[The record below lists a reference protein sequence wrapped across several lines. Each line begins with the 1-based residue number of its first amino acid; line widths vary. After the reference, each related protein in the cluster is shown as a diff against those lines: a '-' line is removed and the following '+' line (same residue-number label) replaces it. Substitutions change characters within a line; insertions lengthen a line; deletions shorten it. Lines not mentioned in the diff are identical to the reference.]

1 MKVLLV
7 FVLSIAMISI
17 GCESSS
23 IKEISIEQAKSAIVN
38 QQTQFIDVRT
48 SAEFNGE
55 HAENATNC
63 PLDSLEKDSAKLDKN
78 KPVYVICQSGKRSKD
93 GAKKLQDA
101 GFKEV
106 YSVSGGTNAWKQNGL
121 PLAKTN

>member
-1 MKVLLV
+1 MRLLTTII
-7 FVLSIAMISI
+7 LSIAIFTTAC
-17 GCESSS
+17 GDSSV
-23 IKEISIEQAKSAIVN
+23 KEVSVAQAKTAIVN
-38 QQTQFIDVRT
+38 QQIQFIDVRT
-48 SAEFNGE
+48 SAEFEGE

-63 PLDSLEKDSAKLDKN
+63 PLDSLEKDVAKLDKN

-106 YSVSGGTNAWKQNGL
+106 YSVSGGTNAWKQNGF